1 MLLVMLAEKSIVWS
15 AVGQA
20 EMISLSSSANPSEH
34 PVGSIE
40 DEDVQR
46 L

>member
-1 MLLVMLAEKSIVWS
+1 MLAEKSIVWR

-20 EMISLSSSANPSEH
+20 EMISFKFVSESVREH
-34 PVGSIE
+34 PVGAVE

>member
-1 MLLVMLAEKSIVWS
+1 MFAEKSIVLR

-20 EMISLSSSANPSEH
+20 EMISFKFVSESVREH
-34 PVGSIE
+34 PVDSVE
-40 DEDVQR
+40 DEDIEH